1 MVQSRLNNQEYNK
14 MLGNSKLITQVNE
27 DPLIDEY
34 NIEPFFKNH
43 ERFIYIRF
51 NYKAIGKEY

>member
-1 MVQSRLNNQEYNK
+1 

-34 NIEPFFKNH
+34 NIEPFFKIMKDLYTSLLTTKPLKRILMLNPY
-43 ERFIYIRF
+43 F
-51 NYKAIGKEY
+51 

>member
-1 MVQSRLNNQEYNK
+1 

-34 NIEPFFKNH
+34 NIEPFFK
-43 ERFIYIRF
+43 IMKDLYTSF